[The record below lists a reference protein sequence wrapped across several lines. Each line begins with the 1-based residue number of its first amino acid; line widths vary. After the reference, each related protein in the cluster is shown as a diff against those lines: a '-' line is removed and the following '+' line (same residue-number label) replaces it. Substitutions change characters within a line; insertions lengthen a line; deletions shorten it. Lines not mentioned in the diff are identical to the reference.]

1 MTDVIEYKG
10 FLGSVRFSAEDAV
23 FFGKIEGID
32 DLVSF
37 EGATVKDLT
46 LSFAEAVDDY
56 IGLCEKAEKRPEK
69 SFKGSFNVRIH
80 PKLHRLAYRQALREG
95 KTLNQFIQDAV
106 EHEVRE
112 RSPDYGK

>member
-1 MTDVIEYKG
+1 MTDVIDYRG
-10 FLGSVRFSAEDAV
+10 FLGSVRFSAEDAL

-37 EGATVKDLT
+37 EGATVKELT
-46 LSFAEAVDDY
+46 KAFREAVDDY
-56 IGLCEKAEKRPEK
+56 LNLCEKAGKHPEK
-69 SFKGSFNVRIH
+69 SFKGSFNVRIRAN
-80 PKLHRLAYRQALREG
+80 LHRLAYRQALREG

-112 RSPDYGK
+112 RSAEYGK